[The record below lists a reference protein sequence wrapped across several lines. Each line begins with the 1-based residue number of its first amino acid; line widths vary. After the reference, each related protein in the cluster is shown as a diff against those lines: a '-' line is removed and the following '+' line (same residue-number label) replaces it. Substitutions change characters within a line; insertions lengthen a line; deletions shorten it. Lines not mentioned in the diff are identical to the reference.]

1 MTWIWLTHFEK
12 RGLLGLG
19 VEGVEVSTRKETHS
33 YVSIVILCAMADFHE
48 PSPLYSP
55 NKQWRLCYPPSL
67 DESASLEVAVTSPVN
82 ELWKWLVSSSLGEGK
97 HEHIGPS
104 NKITLISIHQKTVK
118 LDSQILRIERTG
130 VSKGYKS
137 RQCVLYSNL
146 LWIMQLQND

>member
-1 MTWIWLTHFEK
+1 MRHGWLPWTI
-12 RGLLGLG
+12 RSLL
-19 VEGVEVSTRKETHS
+19 RQ
-33 YVSIVILCAMADFHE
+33 
-48 PSPLYSP
+48 
-55 NKQWRLCYPPSL
+55 QWRLCYPPSL
-67 DESASLEVAVTSPVN
+67 DESASLEAAVTSPVN

-137 RQCVLYSNL
+137 RQCVLYSDL
-146 LWIMQLQND
+146 LILDNAAPKWLELKEELRKNYVQKSKKKHCQRHNEPVGWVLLTK